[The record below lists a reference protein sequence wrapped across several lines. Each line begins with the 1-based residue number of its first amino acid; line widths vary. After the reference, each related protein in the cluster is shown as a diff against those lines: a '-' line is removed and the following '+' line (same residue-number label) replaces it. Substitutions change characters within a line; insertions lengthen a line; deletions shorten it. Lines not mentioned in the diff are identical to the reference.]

1 MHLFDM
7 NVGPLLQTHSG
18 ERIHFHFEDEVE
30 EHEWEDLVVL
40 GKLIFDIDL
49 IAVDGGVD
57 AIIKNL
63 SGKVL
68 YETYEYDV
76 EIKSVERTFMK
87 EYSESLPDDINPIN
101 IKGATI
107 NLGKVLREELL
118 MQVL

>member
-7 NVGPLLQTHSG
+7 NVWPLLQTHSG

-40 GKLIFDIDL
+40 GKLIFDVDL
-49 IAVDGGVD
+49 IAINGGVD
-57 AIIKNL
+57 VIIKNL

-87 EYSESLPDDINPIN
+87 EYTEALPDDINPIN
-101 IKGATI
+101 VKWATI